1 MLVSDLPLPLR
12 LRNALLKA
20 GFSTDLDVKAW
31 FDDNEDVIIPGVGA
45 TGMRQLTDWVNEE
58 QLKDDKP
65 ELREVETP
73 EEGVARGMKRHDV
86 VRELDTAMRQRL
98 DDAASYA
105 AGHDIGMRGGLDK
118 LESLDARRPEAEAVA
133 VRRRQFDAAL
143 EREHLRSLALDG
155 TGSFGDPAAVFR
167 SAGGSVDVKSGQ
179 EARGLLAL
187 RLESD
192 IQARIT
198 GLIPTIKALPH
209 VKELGVEVSAE
220 TVGRMAL
227 IRGLDSLERAHKTGA
242 KAENRTD
249 QPENREDQ
257 PVSAPPED
265 AEELSTPE
273 GWTKVGPND
282 KIPVPEA
289 VLHDYYTQNGW
300 SRYWGMVDGTPIYF
314 YWSSRRSLQDLDPF
328 PGSDKAGR
336 KMAVQETP
344 WGPGHVVPVKW
355 ANS

>member
-20 GFSTDLDVKAW
+20 GFNTDVELKQWLHEHRYD
-31 FDDNEDVIIPGVGA
+31 EDARIQGVGA
-45 TGMRQLTDWVNEE
+45 TGIQQLVDWLTNDNSAKAAE
-58 QLKDDKP
+58 P

-86 VRELDTAMRQRL
+86 AGMVDTA
-98 DDAASYA
+98 
-105 AGHDIGMRGGLDK
+105 MRGGLDK
-118 LESLDARRPEAEAVA
+118 LDARRHEADAVA
-133 VRRRQFDAAL
+133 VSRRQFDAAL

-155 TGSFGDPAAVFR
+155 TGSFGDPGAVFR
-167 SAGGSVDVKSGQ
+167 ASGGSIDVKSGH

-187 RLESD
+187 RLEAD

-227 IRGLDSLERAHKTGA
+227 IRGLDSLERAHKTGG
-242 KAENRTD
+242 KPEIRQDQAENR
-249 QPENREDQ
+249 QDQ

-336 KMAVQETP
+336 KVAVQETP

-355 ANS
+355 SNA

>member
-20 GFSTDLDVKAW
+20 GFNTDLDVMSW
-31 FDDNEDVIIPGVGA
+31 FDANEDVIIPGVGA
-45 TGMRQLTDWVNEE
+45 TGMRQLTDWVNDE
-58 QLKDDKP
+58 QSKNDKP
-65 ELREVETP
+65 ALREVETP
-73 EEGVARGMKRHDV
+73 EEGVAKGVKRHDV
-86 VRELDTAMRQRL
+86 VKELDTAMRQRL
-98 DDAASYA
+98 DEASSYDA
-105 AGHDIGMRGGLDK
+105 GMRGGLER
-118 LESLDARRPEAEAVA
+118 LESAMFASAKAQVARI
-133 VRRRQFDAAL
+133 
-143 EREHLRSLALDG
+143 
-155 TGSFGDPAAVFR
+155 
-167 SAGGSVDVKSGQ
+167 GGSIDVKSGP

-187 RLESD
+187 RLEAD

-209 VKELGVEVSAE
+209 VKELGVEVTAE

-227 IRGLDSLERAHKTGA
+227 IRGLDSLERAHKSGA
-242 KAENRTD
+242 KAENRAD
-249 QPENREDQ
+249 QPKNRDDQ

-265 AEELSTPE
+265 AEDLATPE
-273 GWTKVGPND
+273 GWSKVGPND

-314 YWSSRRSLQDLDPF
+314 YWSSKRSFQDLDPF
-328 PGSDKAGR
+328 PGSDKGGR
-336 KMAVQETP
+336 KMVVQETP

-355 ANS
+355 ANA